1 MMHHTEVGSLD
12 GSLLLIEITAVA
24 IGAMLYHW
32 FDFIMLLRN
41 FSSKGDSTPD
51 AWEITDMNLGSQVV

>member
-12 GSLLLIEITAVA
+12 GLLLLIEITAVA

-41 FSSKGDSTPD
+41 FNSKGDSTPD
-51 AWEITDMNLGSQVV
+51 AWKITDMNLGSQVV